1 MNVVNLMLAQHKR
14 AVVAVLILSILAS
27 LMGVGVLMFINGYLL
42 HSTENLS
49 LVLLSFIALLVV
61 YLGLTT
67 WAQISLTTLGHRC
80 VYDLRRQLL
89 KQIMDTDLVQIQ
101 ALGKAKIMAS
111 LANDIRSVSYA
122 FVRLPELLQGGL
134 FILCAS
140 VYLCY
145 LSPGLFLVTCLWLV
159 ATLGGGHWAVK
170 KVYAHLNVMRAKE
183 DQLYQHYESALDGHK
198 ELALNQARAA
208 RFYEHEFSADT
219 QAHLHHIIRADNHH
233 AFAGNWTNV
242 MMLGAVGVIFYLTV
256 FQGWASIQDATT
268 IALTVLFIRT
278 PLLTAVG
285 AFPTLIQGQVS
296 LQALAKLKLR
306 PFEPEFQTTASLP
319 HDWQQIHLQQLTYA
333 YPASEGEPGFTLQ
346 PLDFTLK
353 RGETV
358 FLVGANGSGKSTLS
372 MLLTGLYAPSSGQVW
387 VDDVAINDGHRS
399 AYRQLFSAVF
409 VDFYLFRDLLDGEGM
424 PADTEL
430 IEAWL
435 QHLRM
440 DKKAKISAGQLL
452 ETDLSQG
459 QRKRLALLV
468 AAIERRSVLVLDEW
482 AADQDPHFRKVF
494 YEQLLPLLKAQ
505 GHTVFAISH
514 DDKYFHHADRV
525 VQMAQGVLSPFP
537 DAQSGIHV
545 NF

>member
-1 MNVVNLMLAQHKR
+1 MNVVSLMLAQHKR
-14 AVVAVLILSILAS
+14 AVVLVLALSILAS

-42 HSTENLS
+42 HSTDDFS
-49 LVLLSFIALLVV
+49 RVLLYFIGLLVV

-134 FILCAS
+134 FTLCAG

-145 LSPGLFLVTCLWLV
+145 LSPSLFLVTCAWLL

-170 KVYAHLNVMRAKE
+170 KVYAHLKVMRVKE

-198 ELALNQARAA
+198 ELALNRGRAA
-208 RFYEHEFSADT
+208 RFYEQDFSADT
-219 QAHLHHIIRADNHH
+219 QTHLHHIIRADNHH

-278 PLLTAVG
+278 PLLSAVG
-285 AFPTLIQGQVS
+285 AFPTLIQGRVS
-296 LQALAKLKLR
+296 LQALDQLQLR
-306 PFEPEFQTTASLP
+306 PFAPEFAAASGLP
-319 HDWQQIHLQQLTYA
+319 LGWQQIRLQQVAYA
-333 YPASEGEPGFTLQ
+333 YPSSSAEPGFALQ
-346 PLDFTLK
+346 PLDFTLS

-372 MLLTGLYAPSSGQVW
+372 MLLTGLYQPSSGQVW
-387 VDDVAINDGHRS
+387 VDQQAIDDHNIG

-409 VDFYLFRDLLDGEGM
+409 VDFYLFRDLLDGDGA
-424 PADTEL
+424 PAATEL

-435 QHLRM
+435 KHLRM
-440 DKKAKISAGQLL
+440 DQKAKISANQLL

-494 YEQLLPLLKAQ
+494 YEQLLPVLKAQ

-525 VQMAQGVLSPFP
+525 LQMKQGVLSGFS
-537 DAQSGIHV
+537 DAQSGTQI